1 MLFDRSFAMAVQPP
15 TERSAHRP
23 PVTPQV
29 ARSIIPDPSPRLRAF
44 MSTPVGE
51 AVLSGIS
58 NYFHATLEGSEHIPR
73 LGGALIVSNHA
84 LFAIDTVA
92 LTAILIRDLQ
102 RHPRFLAD
110 RMLWRVPALGAAI
123 TAVGALPGAPDAA
136 IELLQAG
143 ELVIVYPGGVDDSLK
158 LSSERYQLKWKSR
171 AGFAR
176 VAMAARV
183 PIVPVVGYGID
194 EAYRVLGHEHWL
206 GRRLFG
212 SARYDLPVFFGA
224 YGTLLPRRARLRFV
238 ALPPID
244 THGDPDNAADI
255 ERVRA
260 ATHAALE
267 EPLRA
272 VR

>member
-1 MLFDRSFAMAVQPP
+1 M
-15 TERSAHRP
+15 
-23 PVTPQV
+23 TPQV
-29 ARSIIPDPSPRLRAF
+29 TRSLIPEPSPRLRAF
-44 MSTPVGE
+44 VSTPVGE
-51 AVLSGIS
+51 AVLTGIS
-58 NYFHATLEGSEHIPR
+58 SYFHATLEGREHIPR

-92 LTAILIRDLQ
+92 LTAILMRELQ

-110 RMLWRVPALGAAI
+110 RMLWRVPALGPLI
-123 TAVGALPGAPDAA
+123 TAVGALPGAPEAA
-136 IELLQAG
+136 IELLQSG

-158 LSSERYQLKWKSR
+158 LSRERYQLKWKTR

-183 PIVPVVGYGID
+183 PIVPVVGFGID
-194 EAYRVLGHEHWL
+194 EAYTVLGHEHWL
-206 GRRLFG
+206 GRRVFG

-224 YGTLLPRRARLRFV
+224 YGTILPRRARLQFV

-244 THGDPDNAADI
+244 THGDPENAADV

-260 ATHAALE
+260 ATHDAIERALR
-267 EPLRA
+267 P